1 MTWEPTVHEEI
12 VAVALVT
19 QRELERFGPGFDRAF
34 PIEDAGMFD
43 DVLLAIDRA
52 DQEFRKRQQACGEHL
67 P

>member
-1 MTWEPTVHEEI
+1 VGEDI

-19 QRELERFGPGFDRAF
+19 RRELERFGPGFVRAF
-34 PIEDAGMFD
+34 PIQDGNMFD

-52 DQEFRKRQQACGEHL
+52 DEACRKRQEGGSERQ